1 MTDLIHCRNCIEW
14 YSDETM
20 QTWKG
25 NCRKHP
31 SEEDKYSQDAE
42 PNDECKKANL
52 GKGDFVD
59 RLAKFQGVK

>member
-1 MTDLIHCRNCIEW
+1 
-14 YSDETM
+14 M

-59 RLAKFQGVK
+59 RLAKYQGVK